1 MGEHETSRGEKLAVI
16 RKVRDETVNK
26 QTHRLSSIN
35 THIFGEK
42 FLSFSNNERFN
53 VLSFVRIMNLC

>member
-1 MGEHETSRGEKLAVI
+1 MGERETSRGEKLAVI
-16 RKVRDETVNK
+16 RKVKDETVNK
-26 QTHRLSSIN
+26 QTQLLSSIN

-42 FLSFSNNERFN
+42 FLSFSKDERLN